1 MPLRFSL
8 PQVRSRPGLG
18 HRGRVAGRKRF
29 VERLIEVRILI
40 GLLRLGLGFL
50 VHGNF
55 SGSPF
60 RNQLRMS
67 VGRIIPLF
75 LSCENTFFQP
85 LGIREVPAL
94 IATSLEKQA

>member
-1 MPLRFSL
+1 MSIRFSL
-8 PQVRSRPGLG
+8 LQVRSRPGLG

-60 RNQLRMS
+60 RNQ
-67 VGRIIPLF
+67 P
-75 LSCENTFFQP
+75 
-85 LGIREVPAL
+85 GIAVDGQNYPTVPVV
-94 IATSLEKQA
+94 